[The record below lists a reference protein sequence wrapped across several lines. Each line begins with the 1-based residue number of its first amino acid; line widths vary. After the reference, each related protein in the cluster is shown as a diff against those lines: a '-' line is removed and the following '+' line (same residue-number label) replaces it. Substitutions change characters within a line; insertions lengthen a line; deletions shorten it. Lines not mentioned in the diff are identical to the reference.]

1 MAKIELITEINL
13 DEEDFVDEIIDT
25 MVDLSKYN
33 HINDILESL
42 SDTELKSLIKEAIK
56 TTFNMNC
63 ECSYYQD
70 DYIWGLFFDF
80 DDDTFKE
87 EREKEYD
94 RLHYMVL
101 ETLKFHRKKCL

>member
-1 MAKIELITEINL
+1 MAKIKLTTEINL

-25 MVDLSKYN
+25 MVDLSEYN
-33 HINDILESL
+33 NINDILESL
-42 SDTELKSLIKEAIK
+42 NDTELKSFIKEAIK

-63 ECSYYQD
+63 ECGYYQD

-87 EREKEYD
+87 EREKECNWLY
-94 RLHYMVL
+94 YMVL
-101 ETLKFHRKKCL
+101 ETLKIHRKKCL